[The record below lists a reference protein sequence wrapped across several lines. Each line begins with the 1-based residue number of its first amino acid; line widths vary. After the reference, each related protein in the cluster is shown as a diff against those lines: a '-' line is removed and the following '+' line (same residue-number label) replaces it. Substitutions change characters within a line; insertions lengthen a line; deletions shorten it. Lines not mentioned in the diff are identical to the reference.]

1 MSYTNN
7 MIPVLRIQSNEKL
20 VMSNDFK
27 YRQITDMQMVKY
39 NQPFPIY
46 NKEACAKLTSIV
58 SCLMISGV
66 SWQDKI

>member
-7 MIPVLRIQSNEKL
+7 MMPVLRIQSDAKL

-46 NKEACAKLTSIV
+46 NKEVEVQS
-58 SCLMISGV
+58 
-66 SWQDKI
+66 